1 MYEGSQS
8 PTAFLKI
15 SYQTT
20 LCINRA
26 RRRRCHEGT
35 TFTCVAGLKTKRL
48 PCVHNN
54 SNKIYFK
61 RTTVNPDKSMAMYN
75 KLQIISVT
83 GKENKIIVTRLS
95 TVNRGQY
102 RGMWCIYCCC
112 TKKNREWPGHCYSY
126 QSLVIG
132 L

>member
-1 MYEGSQS
+1 
-8 PTAFLKI
+8 
-15 SYQTT
+15 
-20 LCINRA
+20 
-26 RRRRCHEGT
+26 
-35 TFTCVAGLKTKRL
+35 
-48 PCVHNN
+48 
-54 SNKIYFK
+54 
-61 RTTVNPDKSMAMYN
+61 MAMYN

-126 QSLVIG
+126 QSLVTPRQNALRISALRISG
-132 L
+132 LVYKPIA